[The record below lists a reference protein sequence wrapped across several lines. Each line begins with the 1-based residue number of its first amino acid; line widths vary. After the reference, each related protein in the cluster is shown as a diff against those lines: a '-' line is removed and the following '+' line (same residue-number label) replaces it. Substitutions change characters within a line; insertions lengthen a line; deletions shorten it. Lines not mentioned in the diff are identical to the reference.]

1 VSPAAERNA
10 PPPTDGPLEL
20 RSAALADPL
29 PGFGRLVALA
39 VAVTACVNA
48 YGLWAWWFGGG
59 NLFRFVRLS
68 YDATTLALPAVLLA
82 LCGYGLWR
90 WRRGR
95 HFAAVLKRPLFW
107 LAAALGLL
115 AVRVYATHIEPARLQ
130 VRTEKLSTDA
140 FGQPVRLL
148 HISDIQSAGVG
159 AYEAEAFERMARLRP
174 SLVVHTG
181 DLLHPISPASYP
193 SELPAIAELM
203 ARIEAPLGKY
213 NVLGDTDGPIAE
225 ELRQGVGGF
234 VTLVNEG
241 VAIEKDGQR
250 IRLFGLGNAESHD
263 PHLARQKVERWL
275 GSIEEGPFRIVVGH
289 APDFA
294 LTMTDLP
301 VDLCLAGHTHGGQ
314 IRLPGVGPLITL
326 SRVPRD
332 WARGFRSIGT
342 AALNVSAG
350 IGTEHAEGLPP
361 IRVYCPPEMTLLDLR
376 PTG

>member
-1 VSPAAERNA
+1 MTQPQRFSYHCLDELKEDISRRGLDL
-10 PPPTDGPLEL
+10 PTSDDF
-20 RSAALADPL
+20 SILATPVR
-29 PGFGRLVALA
+29 FGRLEVPNRFA
-39 VAVTACVNA
+39 VQPMEGCDGTGDGAPSDLT
-48 YGLWAWWFGGG
+48 
-59 NLFRFVRLS
+59 VRR
-68 YDATTLALPAVLLA
+68 Y
-82 LCGYGLWR
+82 
-90 WRRGR
+90 RR
-95 HFAAVLKRPLFW
+95 FAAGGAGLIWWEACAVVPEGRANPHQLW
-107 LAAALGLL
+107 LHE
-115 AVRVYATHIEPARLQ
+115 AT
-130 VRTEKLSTDA
+130 
-140 FGQPVRLL
+140 
-148 HISDIQSAGVG
+148 
-159 AYEAEAFERMARLRP
+159 AEAFERMARLRP